1 MPSLWRAIG
10 EAGVLLFR
18 AAPSFEARLAPG
30 AAMGLSGEPYAD
42 FNYLVISGGSDPA
55 ARLGEFVQ
63 AAQARKLP
71 FTAIFADEV
80 QEELAATAT
89 SLGMRRVGSM
99 PLMIFRPRV
108 GESASTAFQ
117 VASVETEHDLRTA
130 LGMVSGA
137 FGSSPD
143 IACRVLT
150 PATLEFSEIECFMA
164 RREGMPVSTVWTTR
178 RGGMVT
184 IWNMATPAEHQRQ
197 GAGYALLSQV
207 IAGHLERGVRLFSL
221 LATEAGFPLYRRIGF
236 QTVANP
242 VVGVME
248 HTMQI
253 GE

>member
-1 MPSLWRAIG
+1 MTSLWRAIG

-18 AAPSFEARLAPG
+18 AAPGFEARLAPG

-55 ARLGEFVQ
+55 ARLGEFAQ
-63 AAQARKLP
+63 AAQARNLP

-89 SLGMRRVGSM
+89 AVGMRRAGSM
-99 PLMIFRPRV
+99 PLMIFRPRAGDSV
-108 GESASTAFQ
+108 STEFQAARVESEQ
-117 VASVETEHDLRTA
+117 DLGTA
-130 LGMVSGA
+130 LGMISGA

-178 RGGMVT
+178 RGDMVT

-207 IAGHLERGVRLFSL
+207 MADHVKHGVRLFSL

-242 VVGVME
+242 AVWIMERAVQVG
-248 HTMQI
+248 
-253 GE
+253 